1 MDTENLPVPGQHKTL
16 MPNPQMMLEIASG
29 LEEGWEIADRYGYTT
44 REWEQ
49 MSAQEGFQKQ
59 IAALTAEMKLSG
71 VTFQRKAAMIAEEL
85 LTDILIMAKNSKSLS
100 ELLDVARF
108 AARMGKLEPQTGD
121 KGSAGGGTTFA
132 VQFNF
137 SGAPPQQMTVTPEMI
152 RQINPEVE
160 VTDVA
165 IESVVHNGGVGR
177 GLPHLSV
184 AADEVDASG
193 RDGESQ
199 SL

>member
-1 MDTENLPVPGQHKTL
+1 MEHSPEQLPVPAQNKRL
-16 MPNPQMMLEIASG
+16 MPSPQMMLEIASG

-44 REWEQ
+44 REWEE

-85 LTDILIMAKNSKSLS
+85 LTDILIMAKQSRSLG
-100 ELLDVARF
+100 ELLEVARF
-108 AARMGKLEPQTGD
+108 AAKMGKLEPVTGE
-121 KGSAGGGTTFA
+121 KGGAGGGNIFS

-137 SGAPPQQMTVTPEMI
+137 SSAAPQEVKVTPEMI
-152 RQINPEVE
+152 RQINSDLE

-165 IESVVHNGGVGR
+165 IESVVHHGGI
-177 GLPHLSV
+177 
-184 AADEVDASG
+184 A
-193 RDGESQ
+193 
-199 SL
+199 